1 MAYAEFLR
9 VRTSMAWH
17 AAILAAITLT
27 LLYFAGGHVHVDG
40 TIAMS
45 TGSTMSFGQLAPIA
59 MFFAAIFASSQ
70 GTSLNRENAMRD
82 ISWTKPIPRSV
93 LALQYIAVD
102 VAGIIVAFAL
112 TMAAIAIVLV
122 RAHITPVADPTLPI
136 MLALGCGVAVMWYSL
151 IQVLTFWFAS
161 GARSVA
167 GILWPVALLGL
178 GLGHL
183 DGPFGAIMRG
193 INVINPLAYM
203 SGVHFT
209 ASGASQDAVTT
220 LPMELRPLA
229 VWLFAALFC
238 AIAVTLWPKKE
249 A

>member
-70 GTSLNRENAMRD
+70 GTSL
-82 ISWTKPIPRSV
+82 V